1 LVCRYRPFGPYLK
14 FAADKVPCADLEV
27 AKMFNPEM
35 MKAAQQMMS
44 NMKPEEMQRM
54 SQMAAGMDPSVMDNM
69 MKNMGG
75 SMPGGG
81 MPAGM
86 DSKQMQDQMKQ
97 MGSMSPEQL
106 QSQMSQA
113 QKQMSD
119 QKQYYFNASTMLK
132 NEGNTH
138 IKNEKYDEALKVY
151 SKGLE
156 NIVPHSG
163 DDIEQLRLSL
173 LLNMA
178 MCTLKK
184 KEWTQ
189 TVDHCEAA
197 LKVNTKSVKALFR
210 RGLARFELGQL
221 ADAITDVKLSS
232 KLSPDDKTISAE
244 LIRVEKECT
253 SKGLS
258 KKDMEAAEKKATE
271 LASAKSTSG
280 GSSSSSAPAF
290 GGQNVNEAFDKL
302 SQNPDMLSEATQ
314 AMKNMSPEQLDLMM
328 KNAPLP
334 PGVDAAEARKRMEAV
349 RENPALLSQAMEHM
363 KGMSEEDRKNMMK
376 GSMPTGSSTSMAASS
391 GGGQMPDMN
400 AVSSMMENPDMMKQM
415 AEMAKSSGAAGPEA
429 DMMSKMAEMMSSNPE
444 MGKMMSNMM
453 KGMDP
458 DAMQKMMEMRQN
470 GGGQGMGEGTGDP
483 MADMMNSPDMMKAAE
498 DMMKN
503 MSPEMLTSMAKSSG
517 MDLDEGQA
525 KMLTRLM
532 PLMPYAMKAYRA
544 FGYVKRGCK
553 AMFSPKG
560 RIVLAVVIV
569 GIAMTQHYGMPF
581 TSVRTPDEGAPKQEL

>member
-1 LVCRYRPFGPYLK
+1 
-14 FAADKVPCADLEV
+14 VPCADLEV

-244 LIRVEKECT
+244 LIR
-253 SKGLS
+253 
-258 KKDMEAAEKKATE
+258 
-271 LASAKSTSG
+271 
-280 GSSSSSAPAF
+280 
-290 GGQNVNEAFDKL
+290 
-302 SQNPDMLSEATQ
+302 
-314 AMKNMSPEQLDLMM
+314 
-328 KNAPLP
+328 
-334 PGVDAAEARKRMEAV
+334 
-349 RENPALLSQAMEHM
+349 
-363 KGMSEEDRKNMMK
+363 
-376 GSMPTGSSTSMAASS
+376 
-391 GGGQMPDMN
+391 
-400 AVSSMMENPDMMKQM
+400 
-415 AEMAKSSGAAGPEA
+415 
-429 DMMSKMAEMMSSNPE
+429 
-444 MGKMMSNMM
+444 
-453 KGMDP
+453 
-458 DAMQKMMEMRQN
+458 
-470 GGGQGMGEGTGDP
+470 
-483 MADMMNSPDMMKAAE
+483 
-498 DMMKN
+498 
-503 MSPEMLTSMAKSSG
+503 
-517 MDLDEGQA
+517 
-525 KMLTRLM
+525 
-532 PLMPYAMKAYRA
+532 
-544 FGYVKRGCK
+544 
-553 AMFSPKG
+553 
-560 RIVLAVVIV
+560 
-569 GIAMTQHYGMPF
+569 
-581 TSVRTPDEGAPKQEL
+581 